1 MFAQQTHCFYV
12 DCLIQINFK
21 MQHFYEHDFI
31 HILLKIKKKSI
42 VHIKEYF
49 MYVAL
54 WGSLEARELVLR
66 EMRTSRT
73 HHLVPLL
80 LGSRTWQ
87 QSARAEQQLPPSEEA
102 CMCFL
107 VGHRFLPSTHRYMH
121 VHLYSVMIPLAP
133 QRDRAYDSSCT
144 HKQFVSFKVQLEC

>member
-1 MFAQQTHCFYV
+1 MIRREYGGKGSYPEIVFAQQTHCFYV
-12 DCLIQINFK
+12 DCLIRINFK

-80 LGSRTWQ
+80 LGSCTWQ
-87 QSARAEQQLPPSEEA
+87 QSPELS
-102 CMCFL
+102 
-107 VGHRFLPSTHRYMH
+107 
-121 VHLYSVMIPLAP
+121 
-133 QRDRAYDSSCT
+133 SSCPLLKK
-144 HKQFVSFKVQLEC
+144 HVCVS